1 MKNSASAAPISRY
14 AYLLCAALIVATA
27 CLYYPKWQQRDTEA
41 TISWDVSG
49 YYMYLPAALIYGDMT
64 RLEFF
69 PDIEKK
75 YHPGPGMGQAFRHE
89 KSGNYVMK
97 YSSGQAWQFLPW
109 FAAAHLL
116 AEPLGYPADGFS
128 RPYQTAIGL
137 GSLLVAL
144 LGLWFARRNL
154 LCYFSDRATA
164 VALLLMV
171 WGSNYLN
178 YSAIDGAMTHNWLF
192 TAYSLLIFSTIQ
204 FYRKPSLGWAAAV
217 GLFAGWAVLTR
228 PTELIALLIPVLWG
242 VGSVA
247 GLRERFGF
255 FLKNYDKI
263 LLAGGVFGGIVFSQM
278 AYWHWATGEWL
289 VYSYQDQG
297 FSWLRPHLSDVL
309 FSYRAGWLTYSPV
322 MALAVVGLWH
332 LWRQQRS
339 VFPAVALFCAVFLYV
354 TAAWDIWW
362 YGGSLGSRAMV
373 QSYAA
378 WLFPMAAFA
387 EWFLSSLKF
396 ESLKF
401 EVRDAIPDAEMTP
414 TSNFKLSNSRTSNS
428 RTSNFKLTAFA
439 LLGGLLIWFNLWWTH
454 QAHRG
459 GLFQTEQM
467 TKRYFWKVLGR
478 SELNRDWLKLL
489 DTKEEFRGAQRNN
502 VREIFFKNFETD
514 TVDVSADAPINGAKS
529 LLLNKEKQFS
539 PLYELPVQP
548 GQAAWLRASVTFRC
562 DPKEWDY
569 WRMAQFIVKFQDGER
584 TVKERM
590 IRLQRHVDGNEV
602 RTVFFDTRLPDQ
614 PFTRAAV
621 LLWNSDSDKTLRVDD
636 LRVEA
641 FE

>member
-49 YYMYLPAALIYGDMT
+49 YYLYLPAALIYGDMT
-64 RLEFF
+64 RLAFF
-69 PDIEKK
+69 PEIEKK

-128 RPYQTAIGL
+128 RPYQAAIGL
-137 GSLLVAL
+137 GSLVVAL

-154 LCYFSDRATA
+154 LCCFSDRATA

-204 FYRKPSLGWAAAV
+204 FYRKPSMGWAAAV

-228 PTELIALLIPVLWG
+228 PTELVALLLPLLWG
-242 VGSVA
+242 VGSLA
-247 GLRERFGF
+247 GLRERLLF
-255 FLKNYDKI
+255 FVKNYGKT
-263 LLAGGVFGGIVFSQM
+263 LVAGGIFGVIVFSQM

-309 FSYRAGWLTYSPV
+309 FSCRAGWLTYSPV
-322 MALAVVGLWH
+322 MALAVVGLWQ

-339 VFPAVALFCAVFLYV
+339 VFWAVSAFCAAFLYV
-354 TAAWDIWW
+354 TSAWDIWW

-373 QSYAA
+373 QSHAA
-378 WLFPMAAFA
+378 WLFPLAAFSQHILEKKWA
-387 EWFLSSLKF
+387 R
-396 ESLKF
+396 
-401 EVRDAIPDAEMTP
+401 V
-414 TSNFKLSNSRTSNS
+414 
-428 RTSNFKLTAFA
+428 A
-439 LLGGLLIWFNLWWTH
+439 LPLASGLLIWFNLWWTH

-467 TKRYFWKVLGR
+467 TQRYFWKVLGR

-502 VREIFFKNFETD
+502 VREIFVKNFEAD
-514 TVDVSADAPINGAKS
+514 SVCVSADAPISGAKS
-529 LLLNKEKQFS
+529 LLLNKDRQFS
-539 PLYELPVQP
+539 PLYELPIQP

-590 IRLQRHVDGNEV
+590 IRLQRHVDGSEV

-621 LLWNSDSDKTLRVDD
+621 LLWNSDSDKVLRADD

>member
-1 MKNSASAAPISRY
+1 MERIGWIGADFFSQVFCSALILRTMKNSASPAPFSRY
-14 AYLLCAALIVATA
+14 AYLLCATLIVATA

-41 TISWDVSG
+41 TLSWDVSG
-49 YYMYLPAALIYGDMT
+49 YYLYLPAALIYGDMT

-128 RPYQTAIGL
+128 RPYQVAIGL

-144 LGLWFARRNL
+144 LGLWFARRSL
-154 LCYFSDRATA
+154 LYYFSDRATA
-164 VALLLMV
+164 IALLLLV

-192 TAYSLLIFSTIQ
+192 TAYSLLIFSTIR
-204 FYRKPSLGWAAAV
+204 FYQRPSLGGAAAI
-217 GLFAGWAVLTR
+217 GLFVGWAVLTR
-228 PTELIALLIPVLWG
+228 PTELIAVLIPLLWG
-242 VGSVA
+242 VGSMA
-247 GLRERFGF
+247 GLRERLLF
-255 FLKNYDKI
+255 FVKNYGKL
-263 LLAGGVFGGIVFSQM
+263 LLAGGIFGGIVFSQM

-322 MALAVVGLWH
+322 MVFAVVGLWH
-332 LWRQQRS
+332 LWRQQRAI
-339 VFPAVALFCAVFLYV
+339 FPAVLAFCAVFLYV

-378 WLFPMAAFA
+378 WLFPLAAFS
-387 EWFLSSLKF
+387 EW
-396 ESLKF
+396 
-401 EVRDAIPDAEMTP
+401 I
-414 TSNFKLSNSRTSNS
+414 
-428 RTSNFKLTAFA
+428 LTKNWCRMVLPLVA
-439 LLGGLLIWFNLWWTH
+439 GLLIWFNLWWTH

-467 TKRYFWKVLGR
+467 TKRYFWKVLGQTD
-478 SELNRDWLKLL
+478 LNRDWLKLL
-489 DTKEEFRGAQRNN
+489 DTKEEFKGAQRNN
-502 VREIFFKNFETD
+502 VREIFFKNFEAD
-514 TVDVSADAPINGAKS
+514 TVGVTSESPVNGAKS
-529 LLLNKEKQFS
+529 LILNKEKPYS
-539 PLYELPVQP
+539 PLYDMPVQP

-569 WRMAQFIVKFQDGER
+569 WRMAQFIVKFQDGDR

-621 LLWNSDSDKTLRVDD
+621 LIWNADSDKTLRVDD

>member
-1 MKNSASAAPISRY
+1 MKKSIAEAPVSFY
-14 AYLLCAALIVATA
+14 SYLLCAALVVATA

-49 YYMYLPAALIYGDMT
+49 YYLYLPAALIYGDMT

-109 FAAAHLL
+109 FTVAHLL

-128 RPYQTAIGL
+128 KPYQMAIGL

-154 LCYFSDRATA
+154 LYYFSDRATA
-164 VALLLMV
+164 VALLLLV

-204 FYRKPSLGWAAAV
+204 FYRKPSMMWAAAV

-242 VGSVA
+242 VGSFA
-247 GLRERFGF
+247 GLRERMVF
-255 FLKNYDKI
+255 FLKNYGKI
-263 LLAGGVFGGIVFSQM
+263 LVAGGIFGAIVFSQM

-322 MALAVVGLWH
+322 MVFAVVGLWH
-332 LWRQQRS
+332 LWQRQQA
-339 VFPAVALFCAVFLYV
+339 VFPAIALFCAVFLYV

-378 WLFPMAAFA
+378 WLFPLAAFA
-387 EWFLSSLKF
+387 EWILQTASSKRQTAKTF
-396 ESLKF
+396 
-401 EVRDAIPDAEMTP
+401 VG
-414 TSNFKLSNSRTSNS
+414 
-428 RTSNFKLTAFA
+428 AFA

-467 TKRYFWKVLGR
+467 TKRYFWKVLGQ

-489 DTKEEFRGAQRNN
+489 DTKEEFKGAQRVN
-502 VREIFFKNFETD
+502 VREIFFKNFESD
-514 TVDVSADAPINGAKS
+514 TVCVSADAPINGAKS

-539 PLYELPVQP
+539 PLYELPIQP

-569 WRMAQFIVKFQDGER
+569 WRMAQFIVKFQDGDR

-621 LLWNSDSDKTLRVDD
+621 LLWNSDSDKTLRADD

-641 FE
+641 FD

>member
-1 MKNSASAAPISRY
+1 MKNSVSAAPISRY

-41 TISWDVSG
+41 TLSWDVSG
-49 YYMYLPAALIYGDMT
+49 YYLYLPAALIYGDMT

-144 LGLWFARRNL
+144 LGLWFARRSL
-154 LCYFSDRATA
+154 LYYFSDRATA

-204 FYRKPSLGWAAAV
+204 FYRKPSMGWAAAV

-228 PTELIALLIPVLWG
+228 PTELIALLLPLLWG
-242 VGSVA
+242 VGSLA
-247 GLRERFGF
+247 GLRERLLF
-255 FLKNYDKI
+255 FVKNYGKI
-263 LLAGGVFGGIVFSQM
+263 LVAGGIFGSIVFSQM

-332 LWRQQRS
+332 LWRQQRA
-339 VFPAVALFCAVFLYV
+339 VFPAVALFCAAFLYV

-378 WLFPMAAFA
+378 WLFPLAAFSQQIL
-387 EWFLSSLKF
+387 EKKWGR
-396 ESLKF
+396 
-401 EVRDAIPDAEMTP
+401 V
-414 TSNFKLSNSRTSNS
+414 
-428 RTSNFKLTAFA
+428 A
-439 LLGGLLIWFNLWWTH
+439 LPLVGGLLIWFNLWWTH

-502 VREIFFKNFETD
+502 VREIFFKNFDSD
-514 TVDVSADAPINGAKS
+514 TLAVSADAPINGTKS
-529 LLLNKEKQFS
+529 LMLNKEKQFS
-539 PLYELPVQP
+539 PLYELPIQP

-590 IRLQRHVDGNEV
+590 IRLQRHVDGSEV

-621 LLWNSDSDKTLRVDD
+621 LLWNSDSDKTLRADD